1 MAKQTFTTGQV
12 LTAAQVNALQTND
25 FNQTVSAKTA
35 SYVLVAADKGTR
47 IEFST
52 SGSVTCTVN
61 TGIFDAGDTV
71 YIQNT
76 GAGIVTITAGTATV
90 NTSATLAVNQY
101 EGGVL
106 YFVSTSSA
114 IWFEYASSSTGD
126 ITGITTGATS
136 GLTGGVTSGTADLKL
151 NTAAKGDLLVGTGAG
166 TVSALSVGS
175 NNQYILADSTQST
188 GLKYGSSPQSLL
200 TATGDLLYASAAN
213 TPARLGI
220 GSSNQVLTVSGGVPT
235 WATSASGGMTSIA
248 SGSLSG
254 SVTTVGSFSSSYTD
268 LYLVIT
274 DVSGDTSGSLQLRIN
289 GDTTAN
295 FHVNNFMQAE
305 VGQAFQSGQSITTQI
320 LTATGAL
327 NTPDNNNAVYLYI
340 YDYNNSSVRK
350 NYQLQAITNSGGN
363 NATCAMA
370 VFGGYQGTSA
380 VTSIE
385 IRITAGSFDGGT
397 YVLYGVK

>member
-61 TGIFDAGDTV
+61 TGLFDAGDTV

-76 GAGIVTITAGTATV
+76 GAGVVTITAGTATV

-106 YFVSTSSA
+106 YFVSASSA
-114 IWFEYASSSTGD
+114 IWFEYASAATGD

-151 NTAAKGDLLVGTGAG
+151 NTTAKGGLLVGTGSG
-166 TVSALSVGS
+166 TASELAVGA
-175 NNQYILADSTQST
+175 NNTVLTADSTTAT
-188 GLKYGSSPQSLL
+188 GLK
-200 TATGDLLYASAAN
+200 
-213 TPARLGI
+213 
-220 GSSNQVLTVSGGVPT
+220 
-235 WATSASGGMTSIA
+235 WATASSGSMTELA

-254 SVTTVGSFSSSYTD
+254 ASLD
-268 LYLVIT
+268 LTSI
-274 DVSGDTSGSLQLRIN
+274 SGSYNDLRLVVRN
-289 GDTTAN
+289 LLPATDGTTLRLRFN
-295 FHVNNFMQAE
+295 
-305 VGQAFQSGQSITTQI
+305 SDS
-320 LTATGAL
+320 
-327 NTPDNNNAVYLYI
+327 NTR
-340 YDYNNSSVRK
+340 YNWNSV
-350 NYQLQAITNSGGN
+350 AN
-363 NATCAMA
+363 NATFSNSYIEIQSYPIDNASS
-370 VFGGYQGTSA
+370 QGINIVNVYDYANANTWKFCDSRNFNNNSTTSTNVNIDAIYKGIYNQTSA
-380 VTSIE
+380 
-385 IRITAGSFDGGT
+385 ITALNLFMSSGNFTSGT
-397 YVLYGVK
+397 YILYGVK